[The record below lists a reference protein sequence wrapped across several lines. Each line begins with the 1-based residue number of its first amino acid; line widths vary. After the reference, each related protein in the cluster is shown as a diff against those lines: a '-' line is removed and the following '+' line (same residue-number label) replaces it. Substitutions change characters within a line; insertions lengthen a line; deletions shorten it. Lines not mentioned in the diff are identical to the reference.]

1 LGRRNIAAIL
11 FVALTAG
18 VVLACLSLP
27 VGQWLSVDSLERS
40 RDWLSGLVQDR
51 PLFWGSLFFCLCVI
65 ATALCFPAAPILGI
79 SGGALFGFW
88 PGLVI
93 VTIASSIGS
102 TIAFFDS
109 RYLLRDW
116 VRRRLGRRA
125 CAIDESVEK
134 HGALYLLVLR
144 LNPLVPYWL
153 VNLAMGLTAMR
164 PATYVPLTVA
174 GLTPATFVYVQFG
187 SAIAVDGTGPGTP
200 SLPLLVA
207 LFVVSVVP
215 VYLRLLARFEP
226 RA

>member
-1 LGRRNIAAIL
+1 LGRRKFAATV
-11 FVALTAG
+11 FGALVAG
-18 VVLACLSLP
+18 VLLALLLLP
-27 VGQWLSVDSLERS
+27 VGDWLSVESLARS
-40 RDWLSGLVQDR
+40 RGWLAALVDER
-51 PLFWGSLFFCLCVI
+51 PLLWGSAFFALCVV
-65 ATALCFPAAPILGI
+65 ATALCFPAAPIIGVT
-79 SGGALFGFW
+79 GGALFGFW

-109 RYLLRDW
+109 RYLWRDW
-116 VRRRLGRRA
+116 VKRKLGRRA
-125 CAIDESVEK
+125 QAIDEGVER

-174 GLTPATFVYVQFG
+174 GLTPATFIYVTFG
-187 SAIAVDGTGPGTP
+187 TSMAVDSSANSA
-200 SLPLLVA
+200 SLPLLVC
-207 LFVVSVVP
+207 LFVISIVP